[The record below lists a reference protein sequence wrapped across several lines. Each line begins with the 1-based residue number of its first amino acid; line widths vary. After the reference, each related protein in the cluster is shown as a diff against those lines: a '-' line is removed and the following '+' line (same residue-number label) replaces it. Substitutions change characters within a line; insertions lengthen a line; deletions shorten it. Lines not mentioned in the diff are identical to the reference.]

1 MGSLPL
7 RLAVVCSLCSLLL
20 TPGRGAGAQ
29 TAPAPAASPPAA
41 ATAVVAAVA
50 TVERLDAG
58 LLDAMKRAKEL
69 GYEGR
74 RRALE
79 PLVTEVYDLPFMA
92 RTAAGKHWR
101 TLSEAQQQKLV
112 GTFSR
117 MTIAN
122 YAGRFTG
129 YGGERFEIRG
139 EETAGQ
145 GTTLVRTALVG
156 PSETTQLDYRLR
168 SGSDGRWRIIDVF
181 LNGTVSELALRR
193 SEYSAVIEREGF
205 DALITSLEAKITA
218 FEKGEPEPKG

>member
-1 MGSLPL
+1 MTL
-7 RLAVVCSLCSLLL
+7 RLALVSFVGALLV
-20 TPGRGAGAQ
+20 AGGLAARAQ
-29 TAPAPAASPPAA
+29 APAAQPATPAEQA
-41 ATAVVAAVA
+41 ATPA
-50 TVERLDAG
+50 VERLDAG
-58 LLDAMKRAKEL
+58 LLDVMKRAKDL

-74 RRALE
+74 RKTLE
-79 PLVTEVYDLPFMA
+79 PIVTDVYDLEFMA

-101 TLSEAQQQKLV
+101 TLSEAQQRKLV
-112 GTFSR
+112 DTFSR

-139 EETAGQ
+139 EEAAGQ
-145 GTTLVRTALVG
+145 GTMLVRTALVG
-156 PSETTQLDYRLR
+156 PTETTALDYRLR
-168 SGSDGRWRIIDVF
+168 RGPDGRWRIIDVF

-205 DALITSLEAKITA
+205 DALLASLESKIAA